1 MKFLVTGAGQIGS
14 QLVSDLVSGGH
25 DVVVLRRRNSP
36 VEGAAVVSGDVLDR
50 QLLRNAM
57 TGAAAIFH
65 CVHTA
70 YDAKKWKEFLP
81 SREQAVMDAAA
92 DAGIPVIFPESVYGF
107 GDQSVDLREGAKVN
121 PCSPLGEVRA
131 LLLTARKRHPART
144 VSVVA
149 SDLWGPTALPATSVA
164 HLAVLVPR
172 PHGKRGYALGNPS
185 LPHTLTYIPDL
196 TSAMIYSALH
206 AGALAP
212 AGDRILH
219 APSSETGSLE
229 DLNRLVSLR
238 SGVRYKRLLP
248 IPNLLLGA
256 AGLVSPM
263 MAELKNQAYLWNRPA
278 ILRPGVLAEEH
289 GLKATTFE
297 EGVEATGTR

>member
-14 QLVSDLVSGGH
+14 QLVSDLVAGGH
-25 DVVVLRRRNSP
+25 DVVVLRRRDSP
-36 VEGAAVVSGDVLDR
+36 VEGADVLSGDVLDGR
-50 QLLRNAM
+50 LLRKAM
-57 TGAAAIFH
+57 AGVAAVFH

-81 SREQAVMDAAA
+81 SRERAVMDAAA
-92 DAGIPVIFPESVYGF
+92 DAGIPVVFPESVYGF
-107 GDQSVDLREGAKVN
+107 GDQSVDLPEGAKLS
-121 PCSPLGEVRA
+121 PRSPLGEVRA
-131 LLLTARKRHPART
+131 LLLTAREQHRART

-172 PHGKRGYALGNPS
+172 PQGKRGYALGNPS

-196 TSAMIYSALH
+196 TSAMIYSAMH

-219 APSSETGSLE
+219 TPSPETGSLE
-229 DLNRLVSLR
+229 DLNELVSLR

-248 IPNLLLGA
+248 VPNVLLRT

-278 ILRPGVLAEEH
+278 ILRSGVLAEEH

-297 EGVEATGTR
+297 AGLEATRTR